1 MKMKMQKK
9 IWLGLIGISV
19 VAIFGIILQSNIADS
34 NYPQPEPKPNS
45 EHESESTSIS
55 KEKTS
60 DTPDKDSGSNFD
72 IVMTNKSSRP
82 GCEKTN
88 SCYVPHELTISVGES
103 VTWKNDDVA
112 FHSVT
117 SGFYDS
123 PTELFDSGHLDP
135 SEIFSINFDEKGDFD
150 FFCTLHPWMK
160 GIIHV
165 K

>member
-1 MKMKMQKK
+1 MIRMQKK
-9 IWLGLIGISV
+9 IWLGLIGISL
-19 VAIFGIILQSNIADS
+19 VAIFAIVLQSNIINS
-34 NYPQPEPKPNS
+34 NYPEPEP
-45 EHESESTSIS
+45 ESESTSS
-55 KEKTS
+55 K
-60 DTPDKDSGSNFD
+60 DTTTDAVDQESESSYD

-88 SCYVPHELTISVGES
+88 SCYVPHEFTISVGDS

-117 SGFYDS
+117 SGLYES

-135 SEIFSINFDEKGDFD
+135 SEMFSVNFDEKGDFD

-160 GIIHV
+160 GIIYV

>member
-1 MKMKMQKK
+1 MQKK
-9 IWLGLIGISV
+9 IWLGLIGISI
-19 VAIFGIILQSNIADS
+19 VAIFAVTLQVNIADS
-34 NYPQPEPKPNS
+34 NNS
-45 EHESESTSIS
+45 QSSSELDFTS
-55 KEKTS
+55 KEKTTGAQDTES
-60 DTPDKDSGSNFD
+60 DYD

-88 SCYVPHELTISVGES
+88 SCYVPHEFTISAGES

-135 SEIFSINFDEKGDFD
+135 SETFSVNFDKIGEFD
-150 FFCTLHPWMK
+150 YFCTLHPWMMGK
-160 GIIHV
+160 IYV

>member
-1 MKMKMQKK
+1 MQKK

-19 VAIFGIILQSNIADS
+19 VAIFAVTLQVTITDS
-34 NYPQPEPKPNS
+34 NNAQPS
-45 EHESESTSIS
+45 SESESDFTS
-55 KEKTS
+55 KEKTTDAQ
-60 DTPDKDSGSNFD
+60 DTESESYD

-88 SCYVPHELTISVGES
+88 SCYVPHEFTISAGES

-135 SEIFSINFDEKGDFD
+135 SETFSVHFDKIGDFD
-150 FFCTLHPWMK
+150 YFCTLHPWMMGK
-160 GIIHV
+160 IYV

>member
-1 MKMKMQKK
+1 MKKK
-9 IWLGLIGISV
+9 IWLGLIGISI
-19 VAIFGIILQSNIADS
+19 VAVFAITLQVNSIES
-34 NYPQPEPKPNS
+34 NYPEPEPSAES
-45 EHESESTSIS
+45 ELDFTSKEKAPDAQDPESESY
-55 KEKTS
+55 
-60 DTPDKDSGSNFD
+60 D
-72 IVMTNKSSRP
+72 IIMTNKSSRP

-88 SCYVPHELTISVGES
+88 SCYVPHEFTISVGDS

-135 SEIFSINFDEKGDFD
+135 SETFSVNFDKNGEFD
-150 FFCTLHPWMK
+150 YFCTLHPWMMGK
-160 GIIHV
+160 IYV